1 MRFYALLDIPNGI
14 PAGREFDCTEDEGN
28 VLVLVGAARKV
39 EEPKKQPEKKSAAK
53 KRDEGYNR
61 RDMVAAS
68 HAAHTT
74 ESED

>member
-39 EEPKKQPEKKSAAK
+39 EDQKKPTEKKTTAK
-53 KRDEGYNR
+53 KPQAYNR

-68 HAAHTT
+68 HAAAT
-74 ESED
+74 SEPDE